1 MIHIIKRKFGNRLVL
16 LAVMLFQTL
25 MVAAADK
32 VYISDFSIKPG
43 ETKTIAVNFDTDAEN
58 TRYIEGYI
66 EIPEGLTV
74 VNQNE
79 GLGTAVKYISPNG
92 ERGVTNTSFS
102 PNATKKVLV
111 MSYVT
116 ITPGEG
122 AVGYIKV
129 AASSTLAAS
138 STIIVRD
145 FTASQNDNTKRTCQ
159 TGNATVTRE
168 TTDEEKLVFSF
179 SPATLTMKAGEE
191 KQVEVQMENGM
202 SLTGLQSS
210 LSVSDGLTITGV
222 TKGERMT
229 YGWYYSSETNNILH
243 IGNITGN
250 EGTVFTV
257 SLKANSNYT
266 GTGTL
271 TISNIHATT
280 SESKDYAHAD
290 IILPVTVEQ
299 VGNAALSFGTAKVY
313 LGAGE
318 STTVDVNLT
327 SDTDLTGFQCTLTL
341 PDNITATVGKGAL
354 LNSTPL
360 YNSETGNIL
369 YIDAVG
375 INGHAGQLFT
385 LTLTASDAFAADGTL
400 TLTGIHSTTAS
411 SADIASE
418 DITMQVAIKTNP
430 SATAPTAKT
439 LTYNGT
445 AQELVN
451 AGTATGGELQ
461 YSLDGTNYSTTIPTA
476 TNAGNYTIYY
486 RVVGD
491 AAHNDVAA
499 ATLTA
504 TIAKAALTVTAEDK
518 TVNYGEAAPEFTATY
533 AGFVNNET
541 AAVLTG
547 TLVFDCDYSK
557 GSNVGTY
564 AITPKG
570 LTAANYDITFVAG
583 TLTVNKAD
591 AAVSTA
597 PTAKTLTYTGVAQAL
612 VQAGTAMGGTLQYKL
627 NDGTYAAEIPTAV
640 NAGTYTVTYQVI
652 GDANHYD
659 VAGTTLTITISKAAL
674 TVTAEDMTV
683 NYGEATPE
691 FTATYAGFVNN
702 ETAAVL
708 TGTLAFDCDYT
719 PSSNIGNYTITPKGL
734 TAANYDITFA
744 DGTLT
749 VNKTDAAVTTA
760 PTAKTLTYTG
770 VAQALVQA
778 GSAMGGTLQYKL
790 NDGTYAA
797 EIPTAVNAGTYTVTY
812 QVVGDANHNDVAGTT
827 LTITIAKAAL
837 TVTAEDKTV
846 NYGKAAPEFTATYTG
861 FVNNE
866 TATVLTGTLAFD
878 CDYSKGSN
886 VGTYAIMP
894 KGLTAA
900 NYDITFADGTLTV
913 NKTDAAVTT
922 TPTAKTLTY
931 TGVAQ
936 ALVVA
941 GNATGGTLQ
950 YKLNDGTYA
959 AEIPTAVNAGT
970 YTVTYQVVGDANHN
984 DAAGTTLTITIAKA
998 ALTVTAEDKT
1008 VNYGEATPEFT
1019 ATYAGFVNNETAAVL
1034 TGTLAFDC
1042 DYTPSSNIG
1051 DYAITPKGLT
1061 AANYDITF
1069 VAGTLTV
1076 TKAANFT
1083 ITLAESSY
1091 IYDGTEKKPA
1101 VTVMDGSKVLTE
1113 GTDYTVAYSNNI
1125 NASTNAKVTVTGKG
1139 NYDGTQIATFTISKA
1154 ALTVTAEDKTV
1165 NYGGAV
1171 PKFTATYAGFVNNE
1185 TAAVLTGTLAFDCD
1199 YTPSSNI
1206 GNYTITPKGLTAANY
1221 DITFVAGTLT
1231 VNKAQLTSVTLSE
1244 TNLTYTGSAQT
1255 VSVTS
1260 VMAGSLVVSAN
1271 DYTVSGNTATE
1282 AGTYTVTVTAK
1293 EESNFTGSA
1302 TAQWSIV
1309 AIAPSTFVISS
1320 ITPASFVYDGT
1331 EKKPTV
1337 TVMDGTTV
1345 LTEGTD
1351 YTVAYQNN
1359 VNAGTATV
1367 VVTGMGNYSG
1377 TQTATFTIAKAVLS
1391 SVTLAQTRLDYNGSE
1406 QSVSIASVKAG
1417 TIDVPTT
1424 DYTVSGNTA
1433 TEVGTYTVTV
1443 TAKEES
1449 NFTGSVCTDFEI
1461 VQNETPELKFAIV
1474 VTDENDEVID
1484 GTTATVTTLDEGGN
1498 AVSIDK
1504 LNVPAGN
1511 EGKSL
1516 KVYIPEQL
1524 GGYDVAAIANNAFAD
1539 KDVIDVFLPDTE
1551 KSLTVGSNAIP
1562 RLATIH
1568 TTLALLDDYALMAT
1582 LKPNYEAH
1590 LVMTT
1595 VKPAN
1600 NYWTLG
1606 TGVDV
1611 IIPTEL
1617 TIATVQQK
1625 NASEVSVCNISEE
1638 DLNMGGKRVVKSNN
1652 GVLLEGTA
1660 GESYDLVAYSG
1671 RMPSGTAITT
1681 DDHKDYGADNCLE
1694 PVVEKKH
1701 YEPGAYFVMSDNEFH
1716 AIKQEGEEIKVP
1728 AGKAVLHLTGRQ
1740 GSYAPVLRLSFDSSA
1755 DGISTVQSNAKEM
1768 VCYDLLGRR
1777 IQNGQQKGLI
1787 IVNGKKAIVK

>member
-129 AASSTLAAS
+129 AASSTLAAT

-257 SLKANSNYT
+257 SLKANSNFT
-266 GTGTL
+266 GSGTL
-271 TISNIHATT
+271 TVSNIHATT

-290 IILPVTVEQ
+290 IVLPVTVGQ
-299 VGNAALSFGTAKVY
+299 AGNVTMSFVTAKVY

-341 PDNITATVGKGAL
+341 PDNITATIGKGAL

-418 DITMQVAIKTNP
+418 DITMQVAVKTAP
-430 SATAPTAKT
+430 SMTVPTAKT

-547 TLVFDCDYSK
+547 TL
-557 GSNVGTY
+557 
-564 AITPKG
+564 
-570 LTAANYDITFVAG
+570 
-583 TLTVNKAD
+583 
-591 AAVSTA
+591 
-597 PTAKTLTYTGVAQAL
+597 
-612 VQAGTAMGGTLQYKL
+612 
-627 NDGTYAAEIPTAV
+627 
-640 NAGTYTVTYQVI
+640 
-652 GDANHYD
+652 
-659 VAGTTLTITISKAAL
+659 
-674 TVTAEDMTV
+674 
-683 NYGEATPE
+683 
-691 FTATYAGFVNN
+691 
-702 ETAAVL
+702 
-708 TGTLAFDCDYT
+708 
-719 PSSNIGNYTITPKGL
+719 
-734 TAANYDITFA
+734 
-744 DGTLT
+744 
-749 VNKTDAAVTTA
+749 
-760 PTAKTLTYTG
+760 
-770 VAQALVQA
+770 
-778 GSAMGGTLQYKL
+778 
-790 NDGTYAA
+790 
-797 EIPTAVNAGTYTVTY
+797 
-812 QVVGDANHNDVAGTT
+812 
-827 LTITIAKAAL
+827 
-837 TVTAEDKTV
+837 
-846 NYGKAAPEFTATYTG
+846 
-861 FVNNE
+861 
-866 TATVLTGTLAFD
+866 
-878 CDYSKGSN
+878 
-886 VGTYAIMP
+886 
-894 KGLTAA
+894 
-900 NYDITFADGTLTV
+900 
-913 NKTDAAVTT
+913 
-922 TPTAKTLTY
+922 
-931 TGVAQ
+931 
-936 ALVVA
+936 
-941 GNATGGTLQ
+941 
-950 YKLNDGTYA
+950 
-959 AEIPTAVNAGT
+959 
-970 YTVTYQVVGDANHN
+970 
-984 DAAGTTLTITIAKA
+984 
-998 ALTVTAEDKT
+998 
-1008 VNYGEATPEFT
+1008 
-1019 ATYAGFVNNETAAVL
+1019 
-1034 TGTLAFDC
+1034 AFDC

-1069 VAGTLTV
+1069 VAGTLTI

-1139 NYDGTQIATFTISKA
+1139 NYDGTKIATFTISKA
-1154 ALTVTAEDKTV
+1154 ALTVTAEDMTV
-1165 NYGGAV
+1165 NYGEAT
-1171 PKFTATYAGFVNNE
+1171 PEFTATYAGFVNNE

-1199 YTPSSNI
+1199 YSKGSNV
-1206 GNYTITPKGLTAANY
+1206 GTYAITPKGLTAANY

-1260 VMAGSLVVSAN
+1260 VMAGSLVVGAN

-1282 AGTYTVTVTAK
+1282 VGTYTVTVTAK

-1309 AIAPSTFVISS
+1309 ASAPSTFVISS

-1345 LTEGTD
+1345 LTEDTD
-1351 YTVAYQNN
+1351 YTVVYQNN

-1377 TQTATFTIAKAVLS
+1377 TQTATFTIAKAVLT
-1391 SVTLAQTRLDYNGSE
+1391 SVTLVQTRLDYNGSE

-1417 TIDVPTT
+1417 TLDVPAT

-1474 VTDENDEVID
+1474 VTDENDEVIE

-1511 EGKSL
+1511 EDKSL

-1611 IIPTEL
+1611 IIPAEL

-1671 RMPSGTAITT
+1671 RMASGTAITT

-1701 YEPGAYFVMSDNEFH
+1701 YQPGAYFVMSNNEFH
-1716 AIKQEGEEIKVP
+1716 AIKLEGEEIKVP
-1728 AGKAVLHLTGRQ
+1728 AGKAVLHLTGSQ
-1740 GSYAPVLRLSFDSSA
+1740 SSYAPVLRLSFDSSA
-1755 DGISTVQSNAKEM
+1755 DGINTAHSNTKEE
-1768 VCYDLLGRR
+1768 VCYDMLGRR

-1787 IVNGKKAIVK
+1787 IKNGKKTIVSKR